1 MNLNEQ
7 YRAWLHMRRP
17 DVMQYASGEDVP
29 MDADAARVRR
39 DKASHR
45 GIGRRTALRELAVSA
60 VNQDFLDEIGELI
73 GLEYL
78 ELGYPVTATDLRPL
92 TALRSLRHMTMDSP
106 RAITDFTRI
115 LELPALER
123 LFIENAKHLTSLD
136 WLRPLKGRLRVL
148 GIEGSLWT
156 KQRIPTLKPLEDFA
170 LEGLFLTGTILD
182 DQDLSPIATMPN
194 IKFLGT
200 AINAPRS
207 QFEALRRARPELECD
222 WFDPQAWVGMND
234 PKPPTR

>member
-17 DVMQYASGEDVP
+17 EVAQYASGEDVP
-29 MDADAARVRR
+29 MDADAARLRR

-45 GIGRRTALRELAVSA
+45 GIGQRTALRELAASS
-60 VNQDFLDEIGELI
+60 VNQDFLDEIGQLT

-78 ELGYPVTATDLRPL
+78 ELGYSVTATDLRPL
-92 TALRSLRHMTMDSP
+92 TMLKSLRHLTMDSP
-106 RAITDFTRI
+106 RAITDFTPI

-123 LFIENAKHLTSLD
+123 LFIENAKHLSSLD
-136 WLRPLKGRLRVL
+136 WLRPLKGRLRAL

-156 KQRIPTLKPLEDFA
+156 KHRIPTLKPLEGFE
-170 LEGLFLTGTILD
+170 LEALFLTSTSLD
-182 DQDLSPIATMPN
+182 DQDLSPIATMPR
-194 IKFLGT
+194 IKFLST

-207 QFEALRRARPELECD
+207 QFEALHRAKPELTCD
-222 WFDPQAWVGMND
+222 WFDPQAWMGMND
-234 PKPPTR
+234 PKPPKR